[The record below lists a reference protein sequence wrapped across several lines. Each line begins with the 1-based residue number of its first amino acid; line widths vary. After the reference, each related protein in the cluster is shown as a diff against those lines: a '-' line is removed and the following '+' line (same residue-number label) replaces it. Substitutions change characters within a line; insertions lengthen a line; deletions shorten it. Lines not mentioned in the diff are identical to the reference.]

1 MEQDIVALDLSI
13 SETPHKT
20 AQKIFQHFIQP
31 FLQQKAEYC
40 GGESA
45 RQTFVD
51 LVYLF
56 MLSEVSFNGEDGI
69 ENLQRLIDE
78 AANDIAAHKHLNDQE
93 SAVNESEFFTP
104 TNKTN

>member
-1 MEQDIVALDLSI
+1 MDEVVALDLNI

-31 FLQQKAEYC
+31 FLHQKAEHC
-40 GGESA
+40 GNESA

-56 MLSEVSFNGEDGI
+56 MLSEISFNGEDGI
-69 ENLQRLIDE
+69 ENLQRLIDD
-78 AANDIAAHKHLNDQE
+78 AASDVAAYKNLNGE
-93 SAVNESEFFTP
+93 ENAVNESDFFSP
-104 TNKTN
+104 TTKTN

>member
-1 MEQDIVALDLSI
+1 MDEVVALDLNI

-40 GGESA
+40 GSESA

-56 MLSEVSFNGEDGI
+56 MLSEVSFNGEDGV

-78 AANDIAAHKHLNDQE
+78 AVSDVTAYKNSNGE
-93 SAVNESEFFTP
+93 ENAVNESDFFSP
-104 TNKTN
+104 TTKTN

>member
-1 MEQDIVALDLSI
+1 MEKDIVALDLSI

-31 FLQQKAEYC
+31 FLQQKAEHC
-40 GGESA
+40 GNESA

-78 AANDIAAHKHLNDQE
+78 AASDMAAYNNLKGEENTVKE
-93 SAVNESEFFTP
+93 SDFFMP
-104 TNKTN
+104 TAKTI

>member
-1 MEQDIVALDLSI
+1 MEKEIVALELSI
-13 SETPHKT
+13 TETPHKT
-20 AQKIFQHFIQP
+20 AEMIFKNFIQP
-31 FLQQKAEYC
+31 FLQQKAEHC

-69 ENLQRLIDE
+69 ENLQRLIDDVASDV
-78 AANDIAAHKHLNDQE
+78 AAYNNLKGEENTVKE
-93 SAVNESEFFTP
+93 SDFFMP
-104 TNKTN
+104 TAKTN